1 MRVAIFGQGYVAS
14 ILAVGL
20 QRIKNGEI
28 GYVGIP
34 LADCIPAKVEDI
46 ELTTAF
52 DIDVSKVGRR
62 LSEVVR
68 AYWHDG
74 IKFENDYRVKLGYE
88 DLRGRD
94 VAVDL
99 EEIVGRLV
107 DEYRQEDADIFVNLI
122 TTEKAEPFED
132 VQALKRAIK
141 ENAVDRV
148 SPAQLYFYSVAEYER
163 PSAFINCI
171 PSPIANDPA
180 CVELA
185 RRSKTVVFGD
195 DGASGAT
202 PLTAD
207 LLAHLQQRGRRVLC
221 ISQFNIGGNTDFL
234 SLLEPERNASKETT
248 KSSIVYDILGYDAPH
263 FIKPTGYL
271 KPLGDKKFVAMHIP
285 YISFNGAEDELII
298 NARINDSPALAGLIV
313 DLIRL
318 AKLAIERGEFGTVY
332 PINAFYMKMPG
343 PREARAIPKVFA
355 FELVKG
361 WVYEGADTGGWKGHE
376 AETYYDGEAEV
387 RS

>member
-20 QRIKNGEI
+20 QRIKDGEI
-28 GYVGIP
+28 GYEGIP
-34 LADCIPAKVEDI
+34 LADRLPKRVEDI
-46 ELTTAF
+46 ELITAF
-52 DIDVSKVGRR
+52 DTDVNKVGRR
-62 LSEVVR
+62 LSEVVQ

-74 IKFENDYRVKLGYE
+74 VKFENDYEVKLGYE
-88 DLRGRD
+88 DMRGRGVD
-94 VAVDL
+94 VDF
-99 EEIVGRLV
+99 EEVVGQLI
-107 DEYRQEDADIFVNLI
+107 DEYRRADVDIFVNLI
-122 TTEKAEPFED
+122 TTERAEPFED
-132 VQALKRAIK
+132 VQELKRAIR
-141 ENAVDRV
+141 ENDVDRV

-185 RRSKTVVFGD
+185 SRSKTVIFGD

-234 SLLEPERNASKETT
+234 SLMEPERNASKEAT
-248 KSSIVYDILGYDAPH
+248 KSSIVGDILGYDVPH

-271 KPLGDKKFVAMHIP
+271 EPLGDKKFVAMHIP

-318 AKLAIERGEFGTVY
+318 AAIAIERNEFGTVY

-343 PREARAIPKVFA
+343 PKEARAIPKMFA
-355 FELVKG
+355 FELVKS
-361 WVYEGADTGGWKGHE
+361 WVYGSPSIKAT
-376 AETYYDGEAEV
+376 
-387 RS
+387 